1 MVDIDILKEQLKETF
16 KIEDLRLC
24 NYFLRMKVTRDR
36 ENSRLNLYQDTY
48 INKITNTF
56 QLQDSDLTNYTTPI
70 VLSALVD
77 LIKNIEKATE
87 EDITRY

>member
-1 MVDIDILKEQLKETF
+1 
-16 KIEDLRLC
+16 
-24 NYFLRMKVTRDR
+24 MKVTRDR